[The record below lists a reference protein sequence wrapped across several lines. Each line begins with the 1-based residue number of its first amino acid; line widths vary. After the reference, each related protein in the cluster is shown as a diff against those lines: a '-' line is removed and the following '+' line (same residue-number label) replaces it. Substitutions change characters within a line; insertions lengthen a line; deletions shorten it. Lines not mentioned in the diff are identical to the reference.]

1 MEVESPEKIHI
12 SMTAYLFVTIVAIVA
27 VIACT
32 VFIHLGAK
40 QGRRADQAEA
50 LAKTYKMECDA
61 YSEYYNATE
70 AFLEDL
76 SESYEDYNAVMYNH
90 KDYIDSRY
98 KVETICF
105 Q

>member
-12 SMTAYLFVTIVAIVA
+12 SMTAYLFVTIVAIAA

-50 LAKTYKMECDA
+50 LAKTYKKELDA
-61 YSEYYNATE
+61 FEDYYNSTE
-70 AFLEDL
+70 AFLDDL
-76 SESYEDYNAVMYNH
+76 SENFEDYYKVFNRH
-90 KDYIDSRY
+90 KDYVEAHT
-98 KVETICF
+98 KVVEICF